1 MGAVGKITLHSEA
14 EGMKNSYWMVTVIVD
29 EALRLDKMQVMKK
42 LWGRG
47 AMS

>member
-1 MGAVGKITLHSEA
+1 MGAVEEITLNSEG
-14 EGMKNSYWMVTVIVD
+14 EGMKNSYWMVTVIVV